1 MATKI
6 DRPAGFVPLTD
17 AVIDLV
23 FLGVCEQYPD
33 RSKRHG
39 GTMLRA
45 FVRAIEAELEP
56 QVATFKRNRV
66 DDSVTSE

>member
-1 MATKI
+1 MATKT
-6 DRPAGFVPLTD
+6 DRAAGFAPLSD
-17 AVIDLV
+17 EVIDLV

-39 GTMLRA
+39 GTMLRV

-56 QVATFKRNRV
+56 QVATFKRDRV
-66 DDSVTSE
+66 DGSVTNE